1 MEALYVLLI
10 FSLLLGVGFLAAFF
24 FAHSRGQFDDSETPA
39 MRMLFDDF
47 DMRTQNSKGL
57 ITNTDRAKKSDA
69 GTPSAAA
76 AHSAKAEDTVV
87 QAKANIQGAHYGS

>member
-24 FAHSRGQFDDSETPA
+24 FAHSRGQFEDVETPA
-39 MRMLFDDF
+39 MRILFDDY
-47 DMRTQNSKGL
+47 DLNAQKSKAL
-57 ITNTDRAKKSDA
+57 ITNTDHSKKSDA
-69 GTPSAAA
+69 ENSSAGGAPSAAA
-76 AHSAKAEDTVV
+76 AEVII

>member
-24 FAHSRGQFDDSETPA
+24 FAHSRGQFEDSETPA
-39 MRMLFDDF
+39 MRMLFDDY
-47 DMRTQNSKGL
+47 DLRKPKTKVL
-57 ITNTDRAKKSDA
+57 ITNTDHTKKSDA
-69 GTPSAAA
+69 GPAPTG
-76 AHSAKAEDTVV
+76 ETG

>member
-24 FAHSRGQFDDSETPA
+24 FAHSRGQFEDSETPA
-39 MRMLFDDF
+39 MRMLFDDY
-47 DMRTQNSKGL
+47 DLRKQGANAL

-69 GTPSAAA
+69 GATPVAA
-76 AHSAKAEDTVV
+76 AHSAEAEGTVV
-87 QAKANIQGAHYGS
+87 QAKANIQGVHYGS